1 MIYESINLYK
11 NNEID
16 EFDDNDEENGDEF
29 KYENLNNIILET
41 LTNSNTRKRFIK
53 MENTLI
59 NNLKKIIQQKQSPSF
74 NFTINKKKIT
84 LDNWNL
90 IFIYNILKGI
100 VFYIFYFFNI
110 LKGIILYFWILDTFK
125 NYFQF
130 HLLSNRNFNDFFDC
144 KLEFLYSNDS
154 NNEDVENNNYKNDKR
169 SEKNKY
175 IDNKRKEKRRNF
187 GNYVNNSTFENE

>member
-110 LKGIILYFWILDTFK
+110 LKGIILYF
-125 NYFQF
+125 
-130 HLLSNRNFNDFFDC
+130 
-144 KLEFLYSNDS
+144 
-154 NNEDVENNNYKNDKR
+154 
-169 SEKNKY
+169 
-175 IDNKRKEKRRNF
+175 
-187 GNYVNNSTFENE
+187 